1 MKINNSKTKKI
12 ESYMSLPYSI
22 KIIPQ
27 EEGGYFAKVEELRG
41 CMTQGDSLEE
51 TLRNIE
57 DAKRGWLTVAI
68 KKGIEIPL
76 PEETKEYSGKFLIRV
91 PKYIH
96 ERLAIQA
103 KKEGI
108 SLNHLIVSLL
118 SERITIKEIKTEVQT
133 AIWEMKNKTEA
144 DYKLLTEL
152 SPIISSDIKIGY
164 NILSEKRKIPRGKW
178 LSD

>member
-1 MKINNSKTKKI
+1 MIQKKDALEKI
-12 ESYMSLPYSI
+12 E
-22 KIIPQ
+22 
-27 EEGGYFAKVEELRG
+27 E
-41 CMTQGDSLEE
+41 
-51 TLRNIE
+51 
-57 DAKRGWLTVAI
+57 AKRGWLTVAI

-76 PEETKEYSGKFLIRV
+76 PEEIKEYSGKFLIRA

-96 ERLAIQA
+96 ERLVIQA
-103 KKEGI
+103 RKEGI
-108 SLNHLIVSLL
+108 SLNQLVVSLL

-152 SPIISSDIKIGY
+152 SPITSLDIKVGY